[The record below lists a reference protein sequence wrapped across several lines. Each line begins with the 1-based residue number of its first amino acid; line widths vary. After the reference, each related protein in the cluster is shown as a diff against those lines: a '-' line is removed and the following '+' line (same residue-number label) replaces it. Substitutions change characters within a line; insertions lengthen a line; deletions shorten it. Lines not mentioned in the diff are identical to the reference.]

1 MDTTSLES
9 HLSRAASCL
18 EESSVQSLL
27 QELHSCEQQLV
38 ASRFIRRT
46 DPTGAFRR
54 VRVPEVEAA
63 LIHVSRAL
71 SLIESNPQNPDEA
84 RDSINNARMELSH
97 AVAV

>member
-9 HLSRAASCL
+9 HLNRAASCL
-18 EESSVQSLL
+18 EESSVQSVL

-38 ASRFIRRT
+38 ASRFIRRA
-46 DPTGAFRR
+46 DASGALRR

-71 SLIESNPQNPDEA
+71 SLIETNPQRSEEVL
-84 RDSINNARMELSH
+84 DSINHARMELAH
-97 AVAV
+97 AAVI